1 MEKCYYFNKNK
12 KSMKKIIISI
22 CLLMVTIFSFSA
34 VPVFADGSAGCPAGT
49 TCLENPLGNDNTSPQ
64 KLIGNVINAV
74 MGIVGSIALL
84 MFIFG
89 GLTWMLSGG
98 SSEKVK
104 KGKDILVW
112 SAVGLAVIFSSY
124 ALVYFVITKIK

>member
-1 MEKCYYFNKNK
+1 
-12 KSMKKIIISI
+12 MKKHLISI
-22 CLLMVTIFSFSA
+22 CLLLVIAFLSLAAPIS
-34 VPVFADGSAGCPAGT
+34 VVRADCPGDGT
-49 TCLENPLGNDNTSPQ
+49 VCLENPLGNDTTPQ
-64 KLIGNVINAV
+64 KLIGNVINAI

-98 SSEKVK
+98 SSDKVK
-104 KGKDILVW
+104 KGKDILLW

-124 ALVYFVITKIK
+124 ALVYFVITKIR

>member
-1 MEKCYYFNKNK
+1 
-12 KSMKKIIISI
+12 MKKISI
-22 CLLMVTIFSFSA
+22 FFVTVLSLLLVTNFASA
-34 VPVFADGSAGCPAGT
+34 QSGSSNNSGGTSGTSNNTCPAGT